1 MSMIHAQNITYFRLF
16 YLFQSHHEPT
26 THIHIFIFIQFP
38 SFVLSIL
45 VPPPTHPYQS
55 LSRSRIPLDRCNLR
69 VEETMQF
76 YHNFIRTRD
85 QSARVVARDSCKR
98 PRVRRAFNNKQ
109 LAPRFVLTSVV
120 ATDPV
125 LISF

>member
-16 YLFQSHHEPT
+16 YLFQSHHKPT
-26 THIHIFIFIQFP
+26 TPSFLSNSFL